1 MILNRSD
8 FWECPAC
15 RLQAHSGSMGMFAVL
30 NERGVGNLKTTKATD
45 QIVGWVL
52 TRAMPS
58 EHGVRADSSGFSS
71 EEEFRQY
78 LDLHPAEVQSQT
90 VGDVLT
96 DEESDSLWNMDHQ
109 EKFNIRTL
117 PGSDIRI
124 FTKDILRGYI
134 EINCSMPDYGGL
146 IIYVETDESLVFW
159 QLVQPLAKQLAGEKQ
174 VILLDQDSPLPE
186 IDSLRQFA
194 LICLD
199 AGVMAAQFLKC
210 LARGESPLSPLLNS
224 NTIHSLVYLHG
235 IHRCTEKIH
244 HHVVDLVDPKSSR
257 PCSRAV
263 ISGIHGHPNNLN
275 AVTPNIANRCS
286 VFALE

>member
-1 MILNRSD
+1 M
-8 FWECPAC
+8 C

-30 NERGVGNLKTTKATD
+30 NKRGVGSLKTTKATD
-45 QIVGWVL
+45 QIVGWML
-52 TRAMPS
+52 TRAMPT
-58 EHGVRADSSGFSS
+58 EHGVRADSNGFSS

-90 VGDVLT
+90 VGNVLT
-96 DEESDSLWNMDHQ
+96 DEESDSLWDMDNQ
-109 EKFNIRTL
+109 EKFITRAL
-117 PGSDIRI
+117 PGSDIAI
-124 FTKDILRGYI
+124 LSKDSLRGYI
-134 EINCSMPDYGGL
+134 QTNCSRPDHGGL

-159 QLVQPLAKQLAGEKQ
+159 QFVQPLAKQLAGEKQ

-199 AGVMAAQFLKC
+199 AGVMTAQFLKC
-210 LARGESPLSPLLNS
+210 LARGESPLSPLVNS
-224 NTIHSLVYLHG
+224 NTIHSLVCLHG

-244 HHVVDLVDPKSSR
+244 PHVVDLVDPKSSR

-263 ISGIHGHPNNLN
+263 ISGILGHPNIPN
-275 AVTPNIANRCS
+275 AVTPRVTSRCS